1 MNKLMMF
8 AFAGMFLMAGCN
20 EQKAAEKAPEAAP
33 VAQPAP
39 APAQPAAPRNIVDE
53 VKNIDWNKA
62 MEMNAS
68 GAMYLDVRNPD
79 ELNDGYA
86 PHAVNIP
93 LSELKYRLAEVPKDK
108 DVLVYCRSGRRSE
121 AATLILMRNGYDR
134 AYNVLG
140 GFLAYPKK

>member
-1 MNKLMMF
+1 
-8 AFAGMFLMAGCN
+8 
-20 EQKAAEKAPEAAP
+20 
-33 VAQPAP
+33 
-39 APAQPAAPRNIVDE
+39 
-53 VKNIDWNKA
+53 

>member
-1 MNKLMMF
+1 MMF

-93 LSELKYRLAEVPKDK
+93 LSELK
-108 DVLVYCRSGRRSE
+108 
-121 AATLILMRNGYDR
+121 
-134 AYNVLG
+134 
-140 GFLAYPKK
+140 